1 MIRLLEQNLLHA
13 VERISIERGHDPRR
27 CLLVAAGGAGPMFGA
42 EVARELGCRR
52 VYVPRQAG
60 AFCAQGMLNSDVR
73 RDFMSVVIGDLDAI
87 AGDDVERRFAELES
101 EARAALDAEGFEP
114 AIQRIERGQQWS
126 IRVDAPAFDRAL
138 IRRAFEADHQRMF
151 GHIQPDG
158 AIRITALRITG
169 RGLIEIP
176 EDKPLPR
183 STDTPQP
190 RERRRVFISDQAGWH
205 DTPVYDGASL
215 THGHELEGPLLI
227 EEQTTTVFAGAG
239 DRVIVDA
246 AGNFM
251 VELASGGAS
260 HGA

>member
-1 MIRLLEQNLLHA
+1 
-13 VERISIERGHDPRR
+13 
-27 CLLVAAGGAGPMFGA
+27 
-42 EVARELGCRR
+42 
-52 VYVPRQAG
+52 
-60 AFCAQGMLNSDVR
+60 
-73 RDFMSVVIGDLDAI
+73 MSVVIGDLDAI
-87 AGDDVERRFAELES
+87 AGDDVEQRFCELET
-101 EARAALDAEGFEP
+101 EARTALDAEGFEP
-114 AIQRIERGQQWS
+114 ASQRIERGLDLRYGGQQWS

-158 AIRITALRITG
+158 AIRITALRVTG

-176 EDKPLPR
+176 EDRPLPR
-183 STDTPQP
+183 ASSTPEP
-190 RERRRVFISDQAGWH
+190 RERRRVFIGEQAGWR
-205 DTPVYDGASL
+205 DTPVYDGAGL
-215 THGHELEGPLLI
+215 THGHELDGPLLI

-251 VELASGGAS
+251 IELAAAGAS